1 MRLLEITEAV
11 FLSTRTR
18 SSTGH
23 RAPKDKS
30 MTIAIRVRL
39 LLPVD
44 LDDEELE
51 RLERLARN
59 QGRSVEEVISDAI
72 ACYLLRGSEPPRGD
86 SFVTP

>member
-1 MRLLEITEAV
+1 M
-11 FLSTRTR
+11 R

-30 MTIAIRVRL
+30 MTNATRL

-44 LDDEELE
+44 LDDEDLE
-51 RLERLARN
+51 RLERLAGN

-72 ACYLLRGSEPPRGD
+72 AFYLLRGSEPPRGD